1 MTEDWTD
8 KNPLVNI
15 ITFFLIAAAQRQ
27 SIIVIPTFFFFFIIQ
42 SLLSTAVIIASP
54 PPCFLAKNKYW
65 DSYYLNIKYYRL
77 SCMPLTS
84 YISREKIFNFRSP
97 RIHFA
102 SRSRSGSKENAS
114 QFVVY

>member
-27 SIIVIPTFFFFFIIQ
+27 SIIVIPTFFFYSVMFINSYYHCF
-42 SLLSTAVIIASP
+42 SLP
-54 PPCFLAKNKYW
+54 FFLAKNKYW